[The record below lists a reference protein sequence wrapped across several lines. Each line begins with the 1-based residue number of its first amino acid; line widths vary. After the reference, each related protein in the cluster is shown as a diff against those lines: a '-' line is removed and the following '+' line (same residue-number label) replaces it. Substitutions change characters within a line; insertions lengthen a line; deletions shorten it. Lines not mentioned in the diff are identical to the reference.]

1 MKKCRRK
8 DDKCSGFCVGG
19 GGDGGDEVGDRER
32 AKSSSS
38 VFFSLSLTEPVKALA
53 KLFHHGFAFLPCC
66 PAALSPLSSL
76 LSLFTHS
83 SVPDSHTRCFCS
95 SFIFG
100 ASPRSADYWTSDLC
114 RDLSS
119 PTSPPRSLSFYLL
132 PSPVCPFPL
141 SSRRS
146 LPLSL
151 CCNNSELWAVGRR
164 AY

>member
-1 MKKCRRK
+1 MQWLLCR
-8 DDKCSGFCVGG
+8 GEGTGG
-19 GGDGGDEVGDRER
+19 RGRRQREG
-32 AKSSSS
+32 KELQQCF
-38 VFFSLSLTEPVKALA
+38 FFSLSHRTCKSTCKTLSSRLRLSSV
-53 KLFHHGFAFLPCC
+53 LPPC
-66 PAALSPLSSL
+66 SPLPSL